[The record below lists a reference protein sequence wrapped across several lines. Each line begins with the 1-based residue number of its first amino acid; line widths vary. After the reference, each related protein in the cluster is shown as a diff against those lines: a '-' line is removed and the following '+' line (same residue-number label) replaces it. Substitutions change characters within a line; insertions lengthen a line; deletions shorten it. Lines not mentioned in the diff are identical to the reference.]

1 MLHLSLGSLSQT
13 YLSVK
18 ILPSLLSIFEHLRKV
33 FNYAET
39 KSGKP
44 ELSNMLDIFCVT
56 NTEGIDQT
64 YEKVILM
71 RVRSSMYNL
80 EWVTRLRSDQVS
92 WLRLKNKWELRNQIQ
107 IKWETRTES
116 KRLLAFGQANW
127 DWIQSHCPKTR
138 TKEAWWTNCNE
149 YDSSNAG
156 TKMGLPNQHKANFQ
170 LSWVYH
176 RLGHQSWML
185 PTYLQ

>member
-39 KSGKP
+39 KNGKP

-64 YEKVILM
+64 YEKVF
-71 RVRSSMYNL
+71 
-80 EWVTRLRSDQVS
+80 
-92 WLRLKNKWELRNQIQ
+92 
-107 IKWETRTES
+107 ETAHPYPR
-116 KRLLAFGQANW
+116 
-127 DWIQSHCPKTR
+127 
-138 TKEAWWTNCNE
+138 
-149 YDSSNAG
+149 
-156 TKMGLPNQHKANFQ
+156 
-170 LSWVYH
+170 
-176 RLGHQSWML
+176 
-185 PTYLQ
+185 